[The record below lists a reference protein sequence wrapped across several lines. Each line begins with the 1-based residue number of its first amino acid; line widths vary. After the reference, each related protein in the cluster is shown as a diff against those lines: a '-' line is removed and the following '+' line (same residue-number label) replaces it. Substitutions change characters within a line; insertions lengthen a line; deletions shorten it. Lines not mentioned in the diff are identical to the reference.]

1 MEKSCPFENPY
12 VMKMKL
18 FLYSLIG
25 IFALSACGNSK
36 ANENNQDEMKKDK
49 ILVAYFSA
57 TGTTKKVAED
67 IAKVFDA
74 TLFEIEPAQPYTE
87 EDLDWQNEN
96 SRTSIEMHKDLSI
109 RPEIK
114 DKVKDIDQYDVVFLG
129 YPIWWYIAPTII
141 NTFLDE
147 NNLEGKTVYCFATS
161 GGSPIEPCVE
171 NLQKQ
176 YPKINWKAGKLLN
189 NATLQEIEAWKTQIC
204 Q

>member
-1 MEKSCPFENPY
+1 
-12 VMKMKL
+12 MKL
-18 FLYSLIG
+18 KFILFSLMG
-25 IFALSACGNSK
+25 LLALTSCGKTKSTE
-36 ANENNQDEMKKDK
+36 NEQETMKQDK

-87 EDLDWQNEN
+87 EDLDWRNEE
-96 SRTSIEMHKDLSI
+96 SRSSVEMKNDQSI

-114 DKVKDIDQYDVVFLG
+114 DKVKDINQYDVVFLG

-147 NNLEGKTVYCFATS
+147 NNLDGKTVYCFATS
-161 GGSPIEPCVE
+161 GGSPIEPCMK
-171 NLQKQ
+171 NLKKQ
-176 YPKINWKAGKLLN
+176 YPNINWKEGKLLN
-189 NATLQEIEAWKTQIC
+189 NATLTEIEAWKSQIN

>member
-1 MEKSCPFENPY
+1 MRLKFILFSMMGLLAMTSCGKAKTTENQEET
-12 VMKMKL
+12 VK
-18 FLYSLIG
+18 
-25 IFALSACGNSK
+25 
-36 ANENNQDEMKKDK
+36 QDK

-87 EDLDWQNEN
+87 EDLDWQNEE
-96 SRTSIEMHKDLSI
+96 SRSSIEMKKDQSI

-114 DKVKDIDQYDVVFLG
+114 NKVKDIDQYDVVFLG

-147 NNLEGKTVYCFATS
+147 NNLDGKTVYCFATS
-161 GGSPIEPCVE
+161 GGSPIDPCVE

-176 YPKINWKAGKLLN
+176 YPKINWKEGKLLN
-189 NATLQEIEAWKTQIC
+189 NATIAEIEDWKSQIN